1 MRMNIDIAV
10 HRSPKNLNTGVW
22 YRRNWKIY
30 SCRRPSHWRPRES
43 CMEPRA
49 FFSHHRLGCLP
60 LLRGPW
66 LLSLKLSRGRL
77 FCPLSRA
84 SARWKGNTKPRFSQ
98 QSSLTFC
105 IEEQV
110 ESDFCKVRICHNS
123 FMWTFSLS
131 ARRLTLSLVSG
142 VLLHCSPLS
151 NSELFHHRDYN
162 CSLPATFNELRKL
175 RRVKS
180 QQCKLK
186 LFCFWC
192 VCSSYQLT
200 FYEVKRYNY
209 CFMLPARWMV
219 LNLVSKAS
227 KPLCNIYVFDIF
239 KRFCVINFHWLQNQE
254 GFDCRTLHLFCYCL
268 DIN

>member
-1 MRMNIDIAV
+1 MRTDFDIAV
-10 HRSPKNLNTGVW
+10 HLSPKNLNSGVW

-49 FFSHHRLGCLP
+49 FFSHHGLAVYLFFEGHDSCRSNC
-60 LLRGPW
+60 REEDCF
-66 LLSLKLSRGRL
+66 SLCQGRL
-77 FCPLSRA
+77 RDERETQNLDFLSSLAWHFVSRNRLNQI
-84 SARWKGNTKPRFSQ
+84 SARSEYAITVS
-98 QSSLTFC
+98 C
-105 IEEQV
+105 E
-110 ESDFCKVRICHNS
+110 
-123 FMWTFSLS
+123 TFSLS
-131 ARRLTLSLVSG
+131 AWRLTLSLVSG
-142 VLLHCSPLS
+142 VLLHCSLLS
-151 NSELFHHRDYN
+151 NSELFHNRDYN

-219 LNLVSKAS
+219 LSLVSKAS